1 MKHLRSALKGLIVGT
16 LCASAAAAAAW
27 SGPPGTPPGCASG
40 YAGCDAPLNVGAT
53 AQTKQGSLTVS
64 SASSPSLYATNSAGG
79 YGAYGY
85 SVANGGIGVRGDGA
99 SNNYGGYFNGG
110 YGVEGVAANGYGMYG
125 TSASNIAV
133 YGYAQG
139 NSYGGYFYAPASG
152 GVGVRGDGN
161 AYGGYFYSTG
171 SGAWAILGYGSY
183 GLYTGNNVYAND
195 VYDASAGAWVSN
207 LRLSQQLGP
216 QYTIHYGSNGGICPS
231 GSLMVGSTGWWS
243 SFTDVYVYCRN
254 ILY

>member
-1 MKHLRSALKGLIVGT
+1 MRHTKSALKGVAAVALF
-16 LCASAAAAAAW
+16 AAAASVAAW
-27 SGPPGTPPGCASG
+27 SGPPGTPPGCTSG
-40 YAGCDAPLNVGAT
+40 YVGCDAPLNVSST
-53 AQTKQGSLTVS
+53 AQTKQGQLTVS
-64 SASSPSLYATNSAGG
+64 SSASPSLNVTNSAGG
-79 YGAYGY
+79 YGAYGH

-99 SNNYGGYFNGG
+99 SNNYGGLFQGG
-110 YGVEGVAANGYGMYG
+110 YGVQGSGAAGYGVYG

-133 YGYAQG
+133 YGYTQG
-139 NSYGGYFYAPASG
+139 SSYGGYFYAPASG

-183 GLYTGNNVYAND
+183 GLYTGSNVYAND
-195 VYDASAGAWVSN
+195 VYDAAAGVWVSN

-216 QYTIHYGSNGGICPS
+216 QYTIHYGGDGGICPS
-231 GSLMVGSTGWWS
+231 GSLMVGTTGWWS